1 MSRRNLIL
9 LLAGL
14 LVLTILALLAGPG
27 SRHDSDDRLL
37 YPGLKAELNDVS
49 EIVIRGPG
57 NQLIATLRQS
67 DKHWMVAERDYPADV
82 GKIREVL
89 LALAEARIV
98 EEKTS
103 TPELYDRL
111 AVQDIAL
118 ATARGVQ
125 VEISGTRSPLQLIV
139 GEIQADGTDMSYVRR
154 SGEAQSWLV
163 TGRLTPGKT
172 TGEWLDRQLLDIP
185 ATRIQSVA
193 ITHPGIETLRMNRTE
208 ADIPDF
214 SVANIPAG
222 RALSYPGAGNSL
234 AGLLAGL
241 QLEDVHG
248 REALGSDPGKPVVA
262 RFATFDGLIVEASA
276 WRTPEG
282 TRISFLA
289 SADKAQAERYASPGA
304 PGFDGVLREA
314 DAINTRLGGWIYTLP
329 GYKTEQFTRRL
340 QDLLAPATTP

>member
-1 MSRRNLIL
+1 MSRRTLIL
-9 LLAGL
+9 LLAC
-14 LVLTILALLAGPG
+14 LVVLAGLALLAGLG
-27 SRHDSDDRLL
+27 NRSTSDDRLL
-37 YPGLKAELNDVS
+37 YPELKAQLNDVS
-49 EIVIRGPG
+49 QIIVRGPD
-57 NQLIATLRQS
+57 NQIIATLRRS
-67 DKHWMVAERDYPADV
+67 DARWLLVERDYPADI
-82 GKIREVL
+82 GQIRAIL
-89 LALAEARIV
+89 LALADARIV

-103 TPELYDRL
+103 VPELYDRL
-111 AVQDIAL
+111 AVQDISL
-118 ATARGVQ
+118 TTARGVQ
-125 VEISGTRSPLQLIV
+125 LEITGTRTPVEIII
-139 GEIQADGTDMSYVRR
+139 GEAQTDNGGMNYVRR
-154 SGEAQSWLV
+154 TGEAQSWLV

-185 ATRIQSVA
+185 ATRIQSVT
-193 ITHPGIETLRMNRTE
+193 ITHPGIETLRMDRTA
-208 ADIPDF
+208 ADIADF

-248 REALGSDPGKPVVA
+248 REALGPDPGKPVVA

-289 SADKAQAERYASPGA
+289 SADKAQAERYTSPDAS
-304 PGFDGVLREA
+304 GFDAVAEEA
-314 DAINTRLGGWIYTLP
+314 NAINTRLGGWIYTLP

-340 QDLLAPATTP
+340 QDLLGPAASP